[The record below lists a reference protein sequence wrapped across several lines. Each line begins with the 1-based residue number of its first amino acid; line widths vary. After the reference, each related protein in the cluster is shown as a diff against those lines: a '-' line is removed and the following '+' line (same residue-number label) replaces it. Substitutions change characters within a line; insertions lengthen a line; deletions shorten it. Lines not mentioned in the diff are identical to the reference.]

1 MVFWEGY
8 LSDETMSI
16 ISPVVVYWLYSGF
29 YHILPPLDHYRL
41 HTRKENAAK
50 NVVPIPTVIK
60 AVLLQQLIQ
69 TTLSYLLFWVS
80 NSMLSSSEVVVQTSF
95 PIQLLQFI
103 VAMLV
108 TDAWQYFGH
117 RYMHQNK
124 FLYQHIHSLHH
135 RVVVPYAFGTFYNHP
150 LDGLLLD
157 TFGGIASMLI
167 SGMTART
174 SVFFFSFT
182 IIKAIDDH
190 SGLWL
195 PQYNLFQLIFPCNT
209 AYHDIHHYGVR
220 GIKYN
225 YSVPFFTFWDKLYGT
240 HMPYT
245 IVKRP
250 EGGFEVRPSKEWRVQ
265 SVADQE

>member
-16 ISPVVVYWLYSGF
+16 ISPVVVYWLYAGF

-41 HTRKENAAK
+41 HTRKEAASQ
-50 NVVPIPTVIK
+50 NVVPVPTVIK
-60 AVLLQQLIQ
+60 RCSIATVYS
-69 TTLSYLLFWVS
+69 SYCGVFVVN
-80 NSMLSSSEVVVQTSF
+80 NSMLSSSEVEVQPPF

-124 FLYQHIHSLHH
+124 YLYQHIHSLHH
-135 RVVVPYAFGTFYNHP
+135 SVVVPYAFGTFYNHP
-150 LDGLLLD
+150 LEGLLLD
-157 TFGGIASMLI
+157 TFGGVASMLI

-174 SVFFFSFT
+174 SVFFFCFS
-182 IIKAIDDH
+182 IIKGIDDH

-195 PQYNLFQLIFPCNT
+195 PHYNLFQLIFPCNT
-209 AYHDIHHYGVR
+209 AYHDIHHYRIR

-225 YSVPFFTFWDKLYGT
+225 YSQPFFTFWDKLYGT

-245 IVKRP
+245 IVKRL
-250 EGGFEVRPSKEWRVQ
+250 EGGFEVRPPK
-265 SVADQE
+265 

>member
-8 LSDETMSI
+8 LSDETMGI
-16 ISPVVVYWLYSGF
+16 ISPVVVYWLYAGF
-29 YHILPPLDHYRL
+29 YHILPPLDNYRL
-41 HTRKENAAK
+41 HTRKEEAK

-60 AVLLQQLIQ
+60 GVLLQQSIQ
-69 TTLSYLLFWVS
+69 ATVAYLLFWVN
-80 NSMLSSSEVVVQTSF
+80 NSMLRSSEVEVQPSF

-117 RYMHQNK
+117 RYLHQNK
-124 FLYQHIHSLHH
+124 FLYKHIHSLHH
-135 RVVVPYAFGTFYNHP
+135 KMVVPYAFGTFYNHP
-150 LDGLLLD
+150 LEGLFLD
-157 TFGGIASMLI
+157 TFGGVASMLI

-174 SVFFFSFT
+174 SVFFFSFS

-195 PQYNLFQLIFPCNT
+195 PGYNLFHLFPSNP
-209 AYHDIHHYGVR
+209 AYHDIHHYG

-225 YSVPFFTFWDKLYGT
+225 YAQPFFTFWDKLYGT

-245 IVKRP
+245 VVKRP
-250 EGGFEVRPSKEWRVQ
+250 GGGFEVRPLNHNKASAI
-265 SVADQE
+265 SG